1 MQKSD
6 YSKIKSNLRKSRRI
20 KLLIILATVF
30 LIATMFPTGESI
42 ESEVTVGTVWIHDD
56 LIASTTF
63 EILKDK
69 QTYELEKNSV
79 LNKVLPVFVKN
90 SVKDNLLIDSLL
102 LYNTKLLAFLNKQ
115 SKTFELPNFLSK
127 QSFNTFI
134 KLSEDQSEFAGLNR
148 INLNSLFS
156 LTREIIENIL
166 LKGYLSVAYNE
177 INKDSIAI
185 REGKFEKAFNKKEF
199 YDHNSVNEYINTTVR
214 KFVGN
219 NSQVSEAVDEYLN
232 HFTKPNLFYSAEL
245 TSTVKENVQ
254 NKVTRNIG
262 IVNENERIIAKHDRI
277 TLDKK
282 QKIDSYKVAKGEDK
296 NLLTKATQYVGKS
309 LHILILLLPLLIY
322 IYLFRKKIYYD
333 NLKAVLLA
341 SLFLLV
347 SFITYLITGIS
358 ISSPIEFLIFVPVVS
373 MLLTIIFDSR
383 LGFYSTVTMS
393 LIVGALRGNDYAITV
408 MNIIAGALAA
418 YTVRDIRNRTQI
430 FRSFMYI
437 LVGYILSIIAFGLE
451 RFETI
456 DEMVLSF
463 AFAGSNALISPVLTY
478 GLIIFVEKIFFITT
492 DLTLLELTDMNRPLL
507 KELAKNAPGT
517 FNHSISMATL
527 AETTAEYIG
536 ANAVMAKV
544 GALYHDIGKKYNP
557 ESFVENQID
566 VRNIHENLA
575 PEKSVEILRDHVRFG
590 IELAEKYKLPH
601 EIIDFI
607 PMHHGTMVMG
617 YFYEKAKVK
626 YGESIVK
633 DLDYRYLGPKP
644 NTKETAIVMLADACE
659 STIRSLT
666 DADSQKIERVI
677 SNLINSRIEDGQL
690 DESPLTFSDI
700 RKIKDSFFNIL
711 VGHHHKRIKY
721 PAQKRLDNTIID
733 E

>member
-1 MQKSD
+1 
-6 YSKIKSNLRKSRRI
+6 
-20 KLLIILATVF
+20 
-30 LIATMFPTGESI
+30 MFPTGESI